1 MQVLESC
8 VKNCGGPFH
17 NEVLTKTFLEELREM
32 CKQPSHEKMK
42 AKILELIQVWAHAF
56 RNDPSHRAIQ
66 ETLTIMKAEGYSFP
80 VLKESDAMFAAD
92 LAPQWVDSDNCH
104 RCKSAFSLVQRKHHC
119 RCCGQ
124 IFCDKCS
131 SKTSTIPKFGIEK
144 EVRVCDEC
152 YGRLNKT
159 HVKPGALA
167 EGAAVAASPARKS
180 SKSSKG
186 AAAPAGASAP
196 AGKTDQELQEEE
208 ELQLALA
215 LSQSEIEANQR
226 QTSSKPRASSFQE
239 SKSSRKS
246 VDRPRSGEV
255 SMPDDPELSKYMD
268 REYWEKISRAGGNE
282 VRDSVEKRRSSS
294 PAPSA
299 PQQTVKSHPVQVES
313 KNEESTDSD
322 LDRFLA
328 TLRKSLDMFIN
339 RMNSN
344 KYRDR
349 PIGNDST
356 VQSLF
361 LSITNQHSELIKHM
375 QEEDDRRL
383 YYEGLQDKL
392 TEIKDARAALDA
404 LREEHQERKRREAQ
418 EADSIRQRQMAH
430 KLELMR
436 KKKQEYLDYQ
446 KQVALARIQEQ
457 ERLMQLRQ
465 EQNKYNHQPPL
476 PMNYQQ
482 PPNQYGP
489 PPPTHAMYQHPVPT
503 NGHVAYPPPM
513 SHPGQYPISNGN
525 GQYGPPPPGIPYAV
539 GPQPGNYQPNGPP
552 NMAGPPPVSQ
562 SSQFQGP
569 PPANQEQPKAEEPLI
584 SFD

>member
-1 MQVLESC
+1 M
-8 VKNCGGPFH
+8 
-17 NEVLTKTFLEELREM
+17 
-32 CKQPSHEKMK
+32 
-42 AKILELIQVWAHAF
+42 
-56 RNDPSHRAIQ
+56 
-66 ETLTIMKAEGYSFP
+66 EG
-80 VLKESDAMFAAD
+80 
-92 LAPQWVDSDNCH
+92 DSCH
-104 RCKSAFSLVQRKHHC
+104 RCKSTFSLVNRKHHC

-159 HVKPGALA
+159 SSKPGT
-167 EGAAVAASPARKS
+167 EGVAIAATSPARKS
-180 SKSSKG
+180 SKSGSKSG
-186 AAAPAGASAP
+186 LSASGASAP

-226 QTSSKPRASSFQE
+226 HTSSKPRASSVPE
-239 SKSSRKS
+239 SKSSRKINE
-246 VDRPRSGEV
+246 RARSGEV
-255 SMPDDPELSKYMD
+255 SIPDDPELSKYMD
-268 REYWEKISRAGGNE
+268 REYWEQISRQGGE
-282 VRDSVEKRRSSS
+282 SRDSLERRRSSS

-299 PQQTVKSHPVQVES
+299 PQQSVKINSVDSDTKPDE
-313 KNEESTDSD
+313 NSD
-322 LDRFLA
+322 LDPFLI
-328 TLRKSLDMFIN
+328 TLRKSLNMFIN

-344 KYRDR
+344 KNRGR
-349 PIGNDST
+349 PIANDSS

-404 LREEHQERKRREAQ
+404 LREEHQERKRREAE

-465 EQNKYNHQPPL
+465 EQNKYNHPSQLPPSNYQPPL
-476 PMNYQQ
+476 GQYQPQAQPMYQQQHPSNGHLSFAPSQSPQLGHYPVANGGVQYAAPYHMAPSIYPNGPPSVPVTQPVNQSQQQQYQQ
-482 PPNQYGP
+482 PPPLNQDTAP
-489 PPPTHAMYQHPVPT
+489 Q
-503 NGHVAYPPPM
+503 
-513 SHPGQYPISNGN
+513 
-525 GQYGPPPPGIPYAV
+525 AV
-539 GPQPGNYQPNGPP
+539 
-552 NMAGPPPVSQ
+552 
-562 SSQFQGP
+562 
-569 PPANQEQPKAEEPLI
+569 EEPLI